1 MSETIELLFTSC
13 AKACANR
20 RSGTDGGAP
29 VITFKQLEA
38 IYWIAEL
45 GSFASAA
52 EKLNTTQSA
61 ISKRVQDFELL
72 FDVEIFDR
80 SKRSA
85 RLTEKGAEALDYA
98 KTLLEDRDTF
108 IERIS
113 SQDVLI
119 RQFRLGVTELT
130 AMTWLPNL
138 VKSIKAEYSG
148 INIEPMVESSAAL
161 FDRLMEDTIDLI
173 VIPDVFNDSRCV
185 SVPLGLVENAWMCS
199 PDVHTSN
206 ETLSLSDLANFTM
219 LVQGNKS
226 GTGLVYG
233 RWLSSQGIT
242 PSKTINCE
250 SLLAQIGFAMSG
262 LGVSYLPI
270 AAVSSLLETG
280 HLKRLP
286 MRSNMPHVRY
296 ALLYRHDRLSQFKQR
311 VVELAKTY
319 CDFSVSPIYGATA

>member
-1 MSETIELLFTSC
+1 M
-13 AKACANR
+13 
-20 RSGTDGGAP
+20 
-29 VITFKQLEA
+29 ITFKQLEA

-45 GSFASAA
+45 GSFAAA
-52 EKLNTTQSA
+52 ADKLNTTQSA
-61 ISKRVQDFELL
+61 VSKRVQDFELL
-72 FDVEIFDR
+72 FNVAIFDR

-98 KTLLEDRDTF
+98 RGLLEGRDTF

-138 VKSIKAEYSG
+138 VKSIKADYSG
-148 INIEPMVESSAAL
+148 INIEPVVESSSAL
-161 FDRLMEDTIDLI
+161 FDRLMEDTIDMI

-185 SVPLGLVENAWMCS
+185 SEPLGLVENAWMCS
-199 PDVHTSN
+199 PDLDDSDTP
-206 ETLSLSDLANFTM
+206 LSLSDLANFTM

-250 SLLAQIGFAMSG
+250 SLLAQIGFTMSG

-270 AAVSSLLETG
+270 AAVRSLIQAGSLR
-280 HLKRLP
+280 RLV
-286 MRSNMPHVRY
+286 MQSQMPHVRY
-296 ALLYRHDRLSQFKQR
+296 ALLYRHDRLSQFKLR
-311 VVELAKTY
+311 VVELAQAH
-319 CDFSVSPIYGATA
+319 CDFTVSPIYGATI